1 MTMAGE
7 PFAVHLADMVLP
19 FRCVDAGTIPGA
31 SAAAEFERA
40 WPSYRR
46 WFLHEGEEARPSYA
60 DSRAA
65 LARYMPE
72 LLGDFDALVEVVG
85 GGDLESRFLSQWCP
99 PALVAACSLAMLP
112 GPRPT
117 MLRNYDYPPAL
128 SDTLALRTHWSGR
141 SILGMSDCG
150 WGLMDGINDQGLTV
164 SLAFGG
170 RRVAGQ
176 GFGIGLVMRYLLQT
190 CTTTAEAI
198 ARLAAVPV
206 HMAYNFAVL
215 DAWGDARIA
224 QVGPD
229 RPLHVTGERSAAN
242 RQGDTTWPEHAAYC
256 NTVAREEAL
265 VPLVANGALAPE
277 ELAEA
282 FLAPPLYR
290 SPSESLWGTVYTAS
304 YAPQQGTLTLLWPG
318 DHWMLSVHGDVTGE
332 HPREVTALVPD
343 GVEVEVTVPQPE
355 RMLFLV

>member
-1 MTMAGE
+1 VAGE
-7 PFAVHLADMVLP
+7 PFPVHLADMVLP
-19 FRCVDAGTIPGA
+19 FRCVDAGTSPGA
-31 SAAAEFERA
+31 SVCAEFERA

-99 PALVAACSLAMLP
+99 PALASACSLAMLP

-117 MLRNYDYPPAL
+117 MLRNYDYPPSL

-141 SILGMSDCG
+141 SVLGMSDCG
-150 WGLMDGINDQGLTV
+150 WGVMDGINDQGLTV

-170 RRVAGQ
+170 RRIAGQ

-206 HMAYNFAVL
+206 HMSYNIAVL
-215 DAWGDARIA
+215 DAWGDAHIA

-229 RPLHVTGERSAAN
+229 RPLAVTGARYAGN
-242 RQGDTTWPEHAAYC
+242 RQGDTQWPEHAAYC
-256 NTVAREEAL
+256 NTVAREEVLAEL
-265 VPLVANGALAPE
+265 MADSLGAPE
-277 ELAEA
+277 RVTEA
-282 FLAPPLYR
+282 FLMPPIGRRRRACGAPSTPR
-290 SPSESLWGTVYTAS
+290 CMRPSRA
-304 YAPQQGTLTLLWPG
+304 
-318 DHWMLSVHGDVTGE
+318 
-332 HPREVTALVPD
+332 R
-343 GVEVEVTVPQPE
+343 
-355 RMLFLV
+355 

>member
-1 MTMAGE
+1 MAGE
-7 PFAVHLADMVLP
+7 PFPVHQADILLP
-19 FRCVDAGTIPGA
+19 FRCVDAGEAPGA
-31 SAAAEFERA
+31 AVAAEFDRA

-46 WFLHEGEEARPSYA
+46 WFLHEGEELRPSYA

-72 LLGDFDALVEVVG
+72 LLNDYDALVAVVG
-85 GGDLESRFLSQWCP
+85 GGDLEARFLSQWCP
-99 PALVAACSLAMLP
+99 PALASACSLAMLP

-117 MLRNYDYPPAL
+117 MVRNYDYPPAL

-170 RRVAGQ
+170 RRVSGV

-198 ARLAAVPV
+198 ARLATVPV
-206 HMAYNFAVL
+206 HLAYNIAVL

-229 RPLHVTGERSAAN
+229 RPLVVTGAHSAGN
-242 RQGDTTWPEHAAYC
+242 RQGETTWPEHAAYC
-256 NTVAREEAL
+256 HTEIREEVLAAL
-265 VPLVANGALAPE
+265 VADPSLTPE
-277 ELAEA
+277 QLTEA
-282 FLAPPLYR
+282 FLSPPLYR
-290 SPSESLWGTVYTAS
+290 PLSDSLWGTVYTAA
-304 YAPQQGTLTLLWPG
+304 YAPQQGTLTLLWQD
-318 DHWMLSVHGDVTGE
+318 DHWMLGVHGDIEGS

-343 GVEVEVTVPQPE
+343 STEVEVSVAQPE

>member
-1 MTMAGE
+1 MAGE
-7 PFAVHLADMVLP
+7 PFPVHIADVLLP
-19 FRCVDAGTIPGA
+19 FRCVDAGLSPDA
-31 SAAAEFERA
+31 SIAAEFARS

-46 WFLHEGEEARPSYA
+46 WFLLEGEEPRPSYGE
-60 DSRAA
+60 SRDA

-72 LLGDFDALVEVVG
+72 LLGDYDAYVEAVG
-85 GGDLESRFLSQWCP
+85 GGDLEARFLSHWCP
-99 PALVAACSLAMLP
+99 PALASACSLAMLP
-112 GPRPT
+112 GPRPA
-117 MLRNYDYPPAL
+117 MVRNYDYPPAL
-128 SDTLALRTHWSGR
+128 SDVLALRTHWSGR

-198 ARLAAVPV
+198 SRLSAVPV
-206 HMAYNFAVL
+206 HLAYNVAIL

-229 RPLHVTGERSAAN
+229 RPLAVTGGHSAGN

-256 NTVAREEAL
+256 NTVEREETLAAL
-265 VPLVANGALAPE
+265 VLDAQLTPE
-277 ELAEA
+277 HLAEA
-282 FLAPPLYR
+282 FLVPPLYR
-290 SPSESLWGTVYTAS
+290 PLSESLWGTVYTAA

-318 DHWMLSVHGDVTGE
+318 DHWMLSVYGDVEGE
-332 HPREVTALVPD
+332 HPREVAALVPD
-343 GVEVEVTVPQPE
+343 ATEVHLEVAQPE

>member
-1 MTMAGE
+1 MAGE
-7 PFAVHLADMVLP
+7 PFAVHVADMVLP
-19 FRCVDAGTIPGA
+19 FRCVDAGTTPGETV
-31 SAAAEFERA
+31 AAEFSRA

-65 LARYMPE
+65 LSHHMPE
-72 LLGDFDALVEVVG
+72 LLADYDALVAAVG

-112 GPRPT
+112 GPRPV

-128 SDTLALRTHWSGR
+128 SDCLALRTHWSGR
-141 SILGMSDCG
+141 SVLGMSDCG

-170 RRVAGQ
+170 RRVAGE
-176 GFGIGLVMRYLLQT
+176 GFGIGLVMRYLLHT
-190 CTTTAEAI
+190 CATTEEAI
-198 ARLAAVPV
+198 ARLAGVPV
-206 HMAYNFAVL
+206 HMAYNIAIL

-229 RPLHVTGERSAAN
+229 RPLAVTGQRFAAN
-242 RQGDTTWPEHAAYC
+242 RQGDTAWPEHAEYC

-265 VPLVANGALAPE
+265 APMVDDPLLTPE
-277 ELAEA
+277 QLTDA
-282 FLAPPLYR
+282 FLIPPIYR
-290 SPSESLWGTVYTAS
+290 PLAESLWGTVYTAS

-318 DHWMLSVHGDVTGE
+318 DHWMLSVYGDVTGE

-343 GVEVEVTVPQPE
+343 AVELEVAVPQPE

>member
-1 MTMAGE
+1 MAGE
-7 PFAVHLADMVLP
+7 PFPVHIADMVLP
-19 FRCVDAGTIPGA
+19 FRCVDAGATPGA
-31 SAAAEFERA
+31 AAAAEFERA

-46 WFLHEGEEARPSYA
+46 WFLHEGEESRPSYA

-72 LLGDFDALVEVVG
+72 LLADYDSLVEAVG

-99 PALVAACSLAMLP
+99 PALVSACSLAMLP
-112 GPRPT
+112 GPRPV

-141 SILGMSDCG
+141 SVLGMSDCG

-164 SLAFGG
+164 SLAYGG
-170 RRVAGQ
+170 RRVAGE

-198 ARLAAVPV
+198 ARLATVPV
-206 HMAYNFAVL
+206 HMAYNIAAL

-229 RPLHVTGERSAAN
+229 RPLAVTGERSAAN
-242 RQGDTTWPEHAAYC
+242 RQGETTWPEHAAYC
-256 NTVAREEAL
+256 HTVVREEAL
-265 VPLVANGALAPE
+265 AGLLADPLLTPEQLAD
-277 ELAEA
+277 A
-282 FLAPPLYR
+282 FLLPPLYR
-290 SPSESLWGTVYTAS
+290 PLSESLWGTVYTAA

-318 DHWMLSVHGDVTGE
+318 DHWMLSVHGDVEGA
-332 HPREVTALVPD
+332 HPREVSALVPD
-343 GVEVEVTVPQPE
+343 AVEVEVTVPQPE

>member
-1 MTMAGE
+1 MAGE
-7 PFAVHLADMVLP
+7 PFPVHLADVLLP
-19 FRCVDAGTIPGA
+19 FRCVDGGVAPGPA
-31 SAAAEFERA
+31 VAAEFARA

-46 WFLHEGEEARPSYA
+46 WFLHEGEELRPAYA
-60 DSRAA
+60 ESRAA

-72 LLGDFDALVEVVG
+72 LLADYDALVEVVG
-85 GGDLESRFLSQWCP
+85 GGDLEARFLSQWCP
-99 PALVAACSLAMLP
+99 PALAAACSLAMLP
-112 GPRPT
+112 GPRPS
-117 MLRNYDYPPAL
+117 MVRNYDYPPAL

-170 RRVAGQ
+170 RRVAGE

-190 CTTTAEAI
+190 CTTSAEAV

-206 HMAYNFAVL
+206 HMAYNIAIL
-215 DAWGDARIA
+215 DPWGDARIA

-229 RPLHVTGERSAAN
+229 RPIVVSGAHSAGN

-256 NTVAREEAL
+256 NTVAREEILGAL
-265 VPLVANGALAPE
+265 VHDPGLTPE
-277 ELAEA
+277 ALAEA
-282 FLAPPLYR
+282 FLVPPIYR
-290 SPSESLWGTVYTAS
+290 PLAESLWGTVYTAA

-318 DHWMLSVHGDVTGE
+318 DHWMLSVYGDVTGE
-332 HPREVTALVPD
+332 HPREVNALVPD
-343 GVEVEVTVPQPE
+343 AAEVLTEVPQPE

>member
-1 MTMAGE
+1 MAGE
-7 PFAVHLADMVLP
+7 PFPVHLADMVLP
-19 FRCVDAGTIPGA
+19 FRCVDAGIVPGA
-31 SAAAEFERA
+31 AAAAEFERA

-46 WFLHEGEEARPSYA
+46 WFLHEGEESRPSYA

-72 LLGDFDALVEVVG
+72 LLDDYDALVESVG

-99 PALVAACSLAMLP
+99 PALVSACSLAMLP
-112 GPRPT
+112 SPRPV

-141 SILGMSDCG
+141 AVLGMSDCG

-190 CTTTAEAI
+190 CSTTDEAV

-206 HMAYNFAVL
+206 HMAYNIAIL

-224 QVGPD
+224 QVAPD
-229 RPLHVTGERSAAN
+229 RPLALTGGLCAGNRRGRRPGPITRRTATPLRAKTSWRRSSPT
-242 RQGDTTWPEHAAYC
+242 RSS
-256 NTVAREEAL
+256 
-265 VPLVANGALAPE
+265 PLSSLRMRSSCRRSTDRCRRACGAPSTPRPMPRSKA
-277 ELAEA
+277 
-282 FLAPPLYR
+282 R
-290 SPSESLWGTVYTAS
+290 SPCSGPAITGCSASTAMSRGLIHARSPRS
-304 YAPQQGTLTLLWPG
+304 YPMRSRSRSP
-318 DHWMLSVHGDVTGE
+318 
-332 HPREVTALVPD
+332 
-343 GVEVEVTVPQPE
+343 
-355 RMLFLV
+355 